1 VNNLGKER
9 VRTLHPLGAII
20 IGLIAGWIA
29 GKLMRGRGYGIIA
42 DTALGLIGAVIGN
55 WIFIRLGIVTGGR
68 LGFLAMATV
77 GAVLLVGAAH
87 LLGGDRYP

>member
-1 VNNLGKER
+1 VQNK
-9 VRTLHPLGAII
+9 LHPLGAII

-42 DTALGLIGAVIGN
+42 DIALGLIGAVIGN
-55 WIFIRLGIVTGGR
+55 WIFTRLGVEANGR

-87 LLGGDRYP
+87 LLSASRRYQ

>member
-1 VNNLGKER
+1 M
-9 VRTLHPLGAII
+9 HPFGAII

-29 GKLMRGRGYGIIA
+29 GKLMRGRGYGIVA
-42 DTALGLIGAVIGN
+42 DIALGLIGAVIGN
-55 WIFIRLGIVTGGR
+55 WIFTRLGIVTGGS

-87 LLGGDRYP
+87 LLGGERYQ

>member
-1 VNNLGKER
+1 V
-9 VRTLHPLGAII
+9 HPLGAII
-20 IGLIAGWIA
+20 TGLIAGWIA

-42 DTALGLIGAVIGN
+42 DIVLGLIGAIIGN
-55 WIFIRLGIVTGGR
+55 WIFTRLGIQTTGR

-87 LLGGDRYP
+87 LLGSQR

>member
-1 VNNLGKER
+1 V
-9 VRTLHPLGAII
+9 HPLGAII

-42 DTALGLIGAVIGN
+42 DIILGLIGAIIGN
-55 WIFIRLGIVTGGR
+55 WIFTRLGIQTAGH

-77 GAVLLVGAAH
+77 GAVILVGAAH
-87 LLGGDRYP
+87 LLGGARYQ

>member
-1 VNNLGKER
+1 M
-9 VRTLHPLGAII
+9 HPFGAII

-42 DTALGLIGAVIGN
+42 DIALGLIGAIIGN
-55 WIFIRLGIVTGGR
+55 WLFTRLGIEATGR

-77 GAVLLVGAAH
+77 GAVILVGAAH
-87 LLGGDRYP
+87 LLRGERYL

>member
-1 VNNLGKER
+1 M
-9 VRTLHPLGAII
+9 HPLGAVI

-42 DTALGLIGAVIGN
+42 DIVLGLIGAVIGD
-55 WIFIRLGIVTGGR
+55 WIFGQLGIRTTGH

-87 LLGGDRYP
+87 LLGGEHYQ

>member
-1 VNNLGKER
+1 
-9 VRTLHPLGAII
+9 LHPFGAII

-42 DTALGLIGAVIGN
+42 DIALGLIGAIIGN
-55 WIFIRLGIVTGGR
+55 WIFTRLGIETSGR

-87 LLGGDRYP
+87 LLGSERYQ

>member
-1 VNNLGKER
+1 M
-9 VRTLHPLGAII
+9 HPFGAII

-29 GKLMRGRGYGIIA
+29 GKLMRGRGYGILA
-42 DTALGLIGAVIGN
+42 DIVLGLIGAIIGN
-55 WIFIRLGIVTGGR
+55 WMFTRLGIETSGA

-87 LLGGDRYP
+87 LLGGERYP

>member
-1 VNNLGKER
+1 MLG
-9 VRTLHPLGAII
+9 VII

-29 GKLMRGRGYGIIA
+29 GKVMRGRGYGIIA
-42 DTALGLIGAVIGN
+42 DVALGLIGAILGN
-55 WIFIRLGIVTGGR
+55 WVFSRLGIAASGH

-87 LLGGDRYP
+87 LLGAARYE

>member
-1 VNNLGKER
+1 V
-9 VRTLHPLGAII
+9 HPFGAIV

-29 GKLMRGRGYGIIA
+29 GKVMRGRGYGILA
-42 DTALGLIGAVIGN
+42 DIVLGLIGAIIGN
-55 WIFIRLGIVTGGR
+55 WMFARLGIETSGA

-87 LLGGDRYP
+87 LLGAERFS

>member
-1 VNNLGKER
+1 M
-9 VRTLHPLGAII
+9 
-20 IGLIAGWIA
+20 AGWIA

-42 DTALGLIGAVIGN
+42 DIVLGLIGAMIGS
-55 WIFIRLGIVTGGR
+55 WIFARLGIETSGR

-87 LLGGDRYP
+87 LLGAERY